1 MTTVKLVCGAQDC
14 GFKTPEVEAAIAWG
28 LLQYHRQ
35 DSHAP
40 VGAGGGGGG
49 GALGAR
55 QATFKSSKKLDRP
68 NLDMDTTEGEWGIFE
83 DSWSRYKRMTGLH
96 GRVLQLAQEG
106 ARQACCSAPKKVDES
121 KSVGEVKEMLA
132 EAEAFSMELVALE
145 FMAEQ
150 KTSRLNMSVG
160 EVGERTAKE
169 EVIGSARS
177 SSRETEQAY
186 CRVSLRY
193 STWGEVRASTGTLVG
208 QRSFHELLGWGEV
221 VPLGC

>member
-1 MTTVKLVCGAQDC
+1 MPDIKLKCGVHGC
-14 GFKTPEVEAAIAWG
+14 GYETQEVEAAVAIT
-28 LLQYHRQ
+28 LLQFHRQ
-35 DSHAP
+35 DAHGQA
-40 VGAGGGGGG
+40 GAGGGGGG
-49 GALGAR
+49 VAQGAR
-55 QATFKSSKKLDRP
+55 QASGKSSKKPDRP

-83 DSWSRYKRMTGLH
+83 DSWSMYKRMTGLH

-121 KSVGEVKEMLA
+121 KSAGEVKEMLA

-150 KTSRLNMSVG
+150 KSSQLNMS
-160 EVGERTAKE
+160 VGERTAKE

-177 SSRETEQAY
+177 SSRKTEKAY

-208 QRSFHELLGWGEV
+208 QRVTGLGR
-221 VPLGC
+221 GCASWVLVSSS